1 VPRLHSTR
9 VKEWATKPQLSDLL
23 NVWPLDIKLEVR
35 IYLLD
40 NPLHWCKL
48 YFEKKTIAFIEVKY
62 PHSGLAIEE
71 AITRCPIAWGIKG
84 KVFTITLDNA
94 FNNMSTCDLLWE
106 NGGFDMSFADEHL
119 HVRCCAHILN
129 ILVQDGLAVAHRA
142 IDKILRELDKQI
154 NSSPSRMQAFN
165 GIVKR

>member
-1 VPRLHSTR
+1 
-9 VKEWATKPQLSDLL
+9 
-23 NVWPLDIKLEVR
+23 
-35 IYLLD
+35 
-40 NPLHWCKL
+40 
-48 YFEKKTIAFIEVKY
+48 
-62 PHSGLAIEE
+62 
-71 AITRCPIAWGIKG
+71 
-84 KVFTITLDNA
+84 
-94 FNNMSTCDLLWE
+94 
-106 NGGFDMSFADEHL
+106 MSFADEHL